1 MPEKRQTLGE
11 WITARPSF
19 LALVALVIGILV
31 GYKGIGVSNPG
42 TSAILLL
49 AFVVAA
55 VCLFFQRLIL
65 MWVCVFVAFTFI
77 GLALTLDSLNIT
89 TAIVATPKKQV
100 IQATVA
106 RVLANNT
113 DHRIIL
119 LKSGYLSHN
128 HKTLEGYG
136 RLSLRENGTT
146 LVSGDRISFRSNIR
160 TPINRGNPGEYDWEI
175 DCKSEGIA
183 WLVNVRGPQ
192 SLVVVEAGW
201 PFYPSALLSR
211 LRQAMSS
218 FIEKN
223 SGTLFNDVEAS
234 AIRAIHKGIILGD
247 RAEISSDLNK
257 AFSNSGLV
265 HMLSASGSHVTIV
278 AAMTFFVIK
287 TLVRIAPNIM
297 LWVPL
302 PKIAAF
308 FCIPAVSVYCL
319 LVGLK
324 PPAMRAGIVGVTL
337 AMAFITERR
346 WDSLNSLAFSAIVI
360 LLFYPLSIFTPSFQL
375 SFAAVAGIL
384 LIVQSSLF
392 RPGSWSG
399 KDLETHPNRGLA
411 KKREKSFLSIDVLKR
426 PLMSLVVSSL
436 AATMA
441 ITPLIIHIFHSIP
454 IYSIPANLVSDFAL
468 TLGLSI
474 GLLSTLIG
482 VASPTIGQ
490 WLMVPA
496 DFFVWLVIKIAVLTA
511 KLPGATLKIPNLGY
525 FGLLLSCI
533 TTCVT
538 FYFIMKPKRSGA
550 FVVVSSWMIL
560 VAALMIGQFI
570 QNNSDKLRIVFLNVG
585 NGDSAYIKAP
595 GATGLFIDMGPKTP
609 YFDTGQSIITP
620 FLLWQAVH
628 QLDGII
634 VSHAESDHMGGALTT
649 MRNFSTGKLFI
660 NSLGDSLESVRE
672 LASFAGSHGVQI
684 APANASINR
693 IPIGEASITFLHP
706 DPTFIGKKLND
717 MSAVTRLD
725 YRNFSVLF
733 TGDLEKE
740 GERELINSGATLK
753 STILKIPH
761 HGGKTSATS
770 QRLLSM
776 ILPKIGVLSADYP
789 PRGGLPNLDVL
800 NRLNDV
806 GAELFWT
813 GRDGSIAIETDGVN
827 SIVVVTGKDKIK
839 TSFPIALDNL
849 SN

>member
-1 MPEKRQTLGE
+1 MPGNRQTLGE
-11 WITARPSF
+11 WITVRPSF

-31 GYKGIGVSNPG
+31 GYRGVGISNPP
-42 TSAILLL
+42 TSAILLS
-49 AFVVAA
+49 AFVVATA
-55 VCLFFQRLIL
+55 SLFFQRLIFV
-65 MWVCVFVAFTFI
+65 WVLLFVAFAFT
-77 GLALTLDSLNIT
+77 GLALTLDSFNA
-89 TAIVATPKKQV
+89 TAEIVATFKKQV

-106 RVLANNT
+106 RILANNN
-113 DHRIIL
+113 DHRIVL
-119 LKSGYLSHN
+119 LKSGYLSQIN
-128 HKTLEGYG
+128 KTLQGYG

-146 LVSGDRISFRSNIR
+146 LVAGDRISFRSNIR
-160 TPINRGNPGEYDWEI
+160 TPINRGNPGEYDWET

-183 WLVNVRGPQ
+183 WLANVRGSE
-192 SLVVVEAGW
+192 SLVLIKSGW
-201 PFYPSALLSR
+201 PFCPSALLSQ

-297 LWVPL
+297 LWIPL

-360 LLFYPLSIFTPSFQL
+360 LFFYPLSIFTPSFQL

-392 RPGSWSG
+392 RPDS
-399 KDLETHPNRGLA
+399 KPLRDFQTHPNRWFA
-411 KKREKSFLSIDVLKR
+411 RIREKSFLSTDAIKR
-426 PLMSLVVSSL
+426 PVMSLVVSSL

-454 IYSIPANLVSDFAL
+454 IYSIPANLASDFPL

-474 GLLSTLIG
+474 GLLSTIIG
-482 VASPTIGQ
+482 VANPTIGQ

-496 DFFVWLVIKIAVLTA
+496 DFFVWLVIKVAVVTA
-511 KLPGATLKIPNLGY
+511 KLPWATLQIPNLGY
-525 FGLLLSCI
+525 LGLLLSFI
-533 TTCVT
+533 TTCIT
-538 FYFIMKPKRSGA
+538 FYYIIKPTRSAGL
-550 FVVVSSWMIL
+550 VVGSSWMAL
-560 VAALMIGQFI
+560 VAALMIGQFV
-570 QNNSDKLRIVFLNVG
+570 QNSSDKLRLVFLNVG
-585 NGDSAYIKAP
+585 NGDCAYIKAP
-595 GATGLFIDMGPKTP
+595 GASGMFVDMGPKTP

-620 FLLWQAVH
+620 FLLWQTVH
-628 QLDGII
+628 QLKGII
-634 VSHAESDHMGGALTT
+634 VSHAESDHMGGTLTT
-649 MRNFSTGKLFI
+649 VRNFSTGRLFI
-660 NSLGDSLESVRE
+660 NPVESSHEYARE
-672 LASFAGSHGVQI
+672 LVSFAGSHGI
-684 APANASINR
+684 RITPADSSVDR
-693 IPIGEASITFLHP
+693 ISVGEARITFLHP
-706 DPTFIGKKLND
+706 NPSFIRKKLND
-717 MSAVTRLD
+717 MSAVARLD

-740 GERELINSGATLK
+740 GERELMNSGAMLK
-753 STILKIPH
+753 ATILKIPH

-770 QRLLSM
+770 QCFLSS
-776 ILPKIGVLSADYP
+776 ILPKIAVLSADYP
-789 PRGGLPNLDVL
+789 PRAGLPNFDVL
-800 NRLNDV
+800 TRLNDV
-806 GAELFWT
+806 GAEFFWT
-813 GRDGSIAIETDGVN
+813 GRDGAITIETDGVK
-827 SIVVVTGKDKIK
+827 SIVVVTGKDNRK
-839 TSFPIALDNL
+839 TFFPIALDNL